1 MPIIRAN
8 KDFPPEHETWQPL
21 SDALRNTWCAAIK
34 KYPPIFLG
42 ATVMVMTNAE
52 VGSNGY
58 TDSGDW
64 IELGKEFNAAG
75 FTPEEFVALND
86 SVRTDARANPF
97 GSPTP
102 ATYVTNSL
110 VTVSGTAN
118 RTLRMIR
125 LRASDWLGWLERV
138 RSGEA
143 PGTVAHELLA
153 PHWGEPTE
161 VVHV

>member
-1 MPIIRAN
+1 MPALRVS

-21 SDALRNTWCAAIK
+21 SDALRNSWCAAIK

-64 IELGKEFNAAG
+64 IELGKEFDAAG

-86 SVRTDARANPF
+86 AVRTDARANPF
-97 GSPTP
+97 GNPRP
-102 ATYVTNSL
+102 ETYVPNSL
-110 VTVSGTAN
+110 VTLSGTVN
-118 RTLRMIR
+118 STLRMIR
-125 LRASDWLGWLERV
+125 LRASDWQGWLELV
-138 RSGEA
+138 RAGED
-143 PGTVAHELLA
+143 PGTVTAELLA
-153 PHWGEPTE
+153 PHWGQPAE